1 MLNQIKQCRKK
12 ESGFSLAVMLV
23 ITIAFA
29 FIIAFIAT
37 ANKDARDQRTLR
49 AVAWQIKQIAQA
61 ARLMV
66 RNNSLSQFVED
77 TNADNI
83 PDTPRDLAYM
93 IANAID
99 QNGDGILDAQFNKQ
113 ALDINAAGAP
123 QQITV
128 AQLVA
133 AGYLPISFVNQDA
146 NAVDLTESTILRQPI
161 TVYAA
166 NSPIDGDSNL
176 ATTVAT
182 AYVTLGGSPA
192 VSAGD
197 AIRLSRVLQNLEV
210 PVSAP
215 LFNGAGVNISDNC
228 NGTPAVSAWDTG
240 CTSDADFNNLTGA
253 AFQPGEM
260 LIPAWKSVR
269 FDERAVMRFPQPE
282 NTTYATMLTDLYM
295 GDVVDANCK
304 ANVAIEDV
312 GDPNYYGDG
321 GGENTIAFN
330 EDDGAGGIQKVDSR
344 LCPTIRDNPLTFA
357 DNRRNIMNISNLTL
371 QRIIA
376 ADQRDRAIDGATSRD
391 VSVTLDGSPTG
402 VVVAGETY
410 NGIEDSVNIDAIAG
424 NRDIDDVVALGG
436 SLNVDSNV
444 KIFNDPDFNY
454 IQPIQQA
461 YFNQNVNVQGS
472 VSTGSGGTS
481 YMRISGNLLA
491 SQANI
496 ITPELQAP
504 NATINIGIA
513 EGTTVDGQVL
523 SADAAK
529 ASGQTVVRLN
539 SILLPEGMNID
550 PSLLSTSDNIG
561 LTVRDFRVNGN
572 NINAQSANFSNGLN
586 VENFVLGDQGSGL
599 YGAATIGP
607 DSYET
612 IMGRLTVAN
621 GQTLTADNVVS
632 DEGVQVFG
640 DTVFSGLTNIQR
652 ASGSDPE
659 AVCSGDCPEIEDID
673 PGTPF

>member
-1 MLNQIKQCRKK
+1 VLYQKNQRRQT
-12 ESGFSLAVMLV
+12 ESGFSLAVVLV

-29 FIIAFIAT
+29 FIIAFIAA
-37 ANKDARDQRTLR
+37 ANKDARDQRTLK
-49 AVAWQIKQIAQA
+49 AVAWQTKQIAQA

-83 PDTPRDLAYM
+83 PDTPRDLAFM
-93 IANAID
+93 IADTID
-99 QNGDGILDAQFNKQ
+99 QNGDGILDAQFNKE
-113 ALDINAAGAP
+113 ALDPNLAGSP

-146 NAVDLTESTILRQPI
+146 NGIDLTESTLLRQPI

-166 NSPIDGDSNL
+166 NSPVSGDSNL

-182 AYVTLGGSPA
+182 AYVTLGIAPA

-197 AIRLSRVLQNLEV
+197 AIRLSRALQGFDV

-240 CTSDADFNNLTGA
+240 CTSDADFVDLTGL
-253 AFQPGEM
+253 AFQAGEV
-260 LIPAWKSVR
+260 LIPAWKAVR

-295 GDVVDANCK
+295 GDVLDAACK
-304 ANVAIEDV
+304 QNVAIEDV
-312 GDPNYYGDG
+312 GDPAYYGDG
-321 GGENTIAFN
+321 GAENTIEFN
-330 EDDGAGGIQKVDSR
+330 QDDGAGSIQKVDAR
-344 LCPTIRDNPLTFA
+344 LCPTIGDNPLTFA

-376 ADQRDRAIDGATSRD
+376 ADQRDGATSQD
-391 VSVTLDGSPTG
+391 VSVTLNGTPTG

-410 NGIEDSVNIDAIAG
+410 NGIEDSVNTDAIAG

-436 SLNVDSNV
+436 SLAVDGNV
-444 KIFNDPDFNY
+444 KIFDDPDFTY

-461 YFNQNVNVQGS
+461 YFNQNVNIQGS

-481 YMRISGNLLA
+481 SMRIAGSLLA
-491 SQANI
+491 SQADI

-513 EGTTVDGQVL
+513 EGRTVDGQVL
-523 SADAAK
+523 TAEAAK
-529 ASGQTVVRLN
+529 ASGQTVTRLN
-539 SILLPEGMNID
+539 SILLLEGMNVD
-550 PSLLSTSDNIG
+550 PAILSSADNIG

-572 NINAQSANFSNGLN
+572 NINARSANFSNGLN
-586 VENFVLGDQGSGL
+586 VESFVLGDQGSGL
-599 YGAATIGP
+599 YTAGTVGA

-621 GQTLTADNVVS
+621 GQALTADNIVS

-640 DTVFSGLTNIQR
+640 NTIFSGLTNIQG
-652 ASGSDPE
+652 AGGADI
-659 AVCSGDCPEIEDID
+659 AVCSGDCPEIEDIG
-673 PGTPF
+673 PGSPF